1 MEEQPMKS
9 IATIIAVS
17 IVTMVTAPAFAQT
30 IKPATTQS
38 ECEKQ
43 AGMKWD
49 DQTKTCVKK

>member
-1 MEEQPMKS
+1 MKT
-9 IATIIAVS
+9 IATIIALS
-17 IVTMVTAPAFAQT
+17 IASMVTAQAIAQT

-43 AGMKWD
+43 ADMKWD

>member
-1 MEEQPMKS
+1 MKT
-9 IATIIAVS
+9 IATIIVLS
-17 IVTMVTAPAFAQT
+17 ITSMITVQAIAQT

-49 DQTKTCVKK
+49 DQTKTCVKR